1 MLKRRVIDT
10 HCDTLMYYTKD
21 YSVFKDGGIDVTYEK
36 MGGYDTYLGTFA
48 MYFDATLE
56 QAERLTIAEKY
67 LAAFAHMLASYDIK
81 RVLTSADLKELTGRG
96 ALLSIENACF
106 FEDDEADLAK
116 YWAAGVRIL
125 SMTHFLDSQ
134 FGCGNAAGDTPDRD
148 TGLTKRGRAF
158 VPMVEKCGMVL
169 DVSHLSFKSFW
180 DVCEV
185 ASKPFIATHS
195 NAYAKRGHNR
205 NLKDDMFLEIV
216 RRGGLSGLCFCPA
229 FISDSEDETAQIDE
243 LVDHAEHMLSLGG
256 EKTICIGGDFD
267 GIDHHVTGLE
277 NCSLTWNLAET
288 MLHRGWSESLVEDI
302 MWGNAYRFLMK
313 MLPEV

>member
-10 HCDTLMYYTKD
+10 HCDTLMYYAED
-21 YSVFKDGGIDVTYEK
+21 YSVFKDGGIDVTYDK

-56 QAERLTIAEKY
+56 QAQRLSIADKY
-67 LAAFAHMLASYDIK
+67 LAAYAHMLENYDIK
-81 RVLTSADLKELTGRG
+81 PVKTAADLKGLTGRG

-106 FEDDEADLAK
+106 FEDDEADLKK

-125 SMTHFLDSQ
+125 SMTHFKDSQ
-134 FGCGNAAGDTPDRD
+134 FGCGNAAGDTPDKD
-148 TGLTKRGRAF
+148 TGLTERGRAF
-158 VPMVEKCGMVL
+158 IPMVEKTGMVL

-185 ASKPFIATHS
+185 ARKPFIATHS

-216 RRGGLSGLCFCPA
+216 RRGGLSGLCFCTA
-229 FISDSEDETAQIDE
+229 FISDSENETAQVDE
-243 LVDHAEHMLSLGG
+243 LVDHAEHLLGLGG
-256 EKTICIGGDFD
+256 EKTVCIGGDFD

-277 NCSLTWNLAET
+277 NCALTWNLAEA
-288 MLHRGWSESLVEDI
+288 MLRRGWSELLVEDI
-302 MWGNAYRFLMK
+302 MWNNAYRFLTK